1 MCLFNLVFFYLY
13 YISECMC
20 VSFSLFFFSFLIS
33 ILYVYV
39 RNALLKQKNKLKK
52 KTLGL
57 FCYQKSVS
65 DSRYLSKLQDAVL
78 ESLRKMKGHGEAKNP
93 LEADIW
99 CHFGSAV
106 IRGPNEGK

>member
-1 MCLFNLVFFYLY
+1 
-13 YISECMC
+13 MC
-20 VSFSLFFFSFLIS
+20 VFFSLFFFFLNF
-33 ILYVYV
+33 YFVCV
-39 RNALLKQKNKLKK
+39 RKKCFIKTKKYIKKK